1 MMDVALYSPTVF
13 KPDKTRFSGRA
24 NHESS
29 SRVPSLIGD
38 SAGSRALGGSPHVTL
53 NVVTPA
59 QAAKTFPRALPIA
72 ALDTSVTAS
81 PGAPDASSAPAA
93 IASIRRAVA
102 DVLAG
107 NAAAVVTNPV
117 AKNVLYRSGFAEPE
131 QQSLADFAPHANGAA
146 TVAPPAQ
153 ADLDA
158 PLGPGCY
165 GLRIGDQLVLLRGRN
180 VAVVCRH
187 CCRRHGAAVVGTTR
201 ASDKPCS
208 TIWGVVEYRTLA
220 CDSRGAAAAE
230 EAKMRTRRSEYLI
243 AT

>member
-1 MMDVALYSPTVF
+1 MRSRASVCFASGLCDQRSRRVHSAARLLVALVGTAQLAVRPAPSA
-13 KPDKTRFSGRA
+13 GRA
-24 NHESS
+24 
-29 SRVPSLIGD
+29 G
-38 SAGSRALGGSPHVTL
+38 SALDSPHTVK
-53 NVVTPA
+53 A
-59 QAAKTFPRALPIA
+59 
-72 ALDTSVTAS
+72 SVERRS
-81 PGAPDASSAPAA
+81 
-93 IASIRRAVA
+93 RRATSTGNQMT
-102 DVLAG
+102 AG
-107 NAAAVVTNPV
+107 WSPWALFPDPRQGG
-117 AKNVLYRSGFAEPE
+117 Y
-131 QQSLADFAPHANGAA
+131 
-146 TVAPPAQ
+146 
-153 ADLDA
+153 LDA

-230 EAKMRTRRSEYLI
+230 EAKMRTRRSEYLF